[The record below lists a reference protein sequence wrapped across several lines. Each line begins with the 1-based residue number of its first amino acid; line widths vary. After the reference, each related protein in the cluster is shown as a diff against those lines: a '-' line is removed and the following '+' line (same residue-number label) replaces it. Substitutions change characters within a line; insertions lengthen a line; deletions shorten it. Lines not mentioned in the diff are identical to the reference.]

1 MATCC
6 VKCKS
11 KTETINPKYKMSK
24 NQKPMVQGKCVKC
37 SKMKSR
43 FISAAE
49 AKKGGFI
56 FMVPAVLGAVGAL
69 SGLASGAS
77 AIATAVN
84 KKKSDDKMLAE
95 TKRHNATMEKK
106 FHNRKRSI
114 LEALQKLN
122 IPNEV
127 LSSHQLNAF
136 IKDLKIKNFR
146 GIFMRNGLP
155 KRSLKSKN

>member
-1 MATCC
+1 MVTYC

-37 SKMKSR
+37 SKMKSQ
-43 FISAAE
+43 FILAAG
-49 AKKGGFI
+49 AKKRRVFI
-56 FMVPAVLGAVGAL
+56 FTVPAVLGAVGAL

-95 TKRHNATMEKK
+95 TKRHHVTMEKK
-106 FHNRKRSI
+106 KFQKR
-114 LEALQKLN
+114 EK
-122 IPNEV
+122 V
-127 LSSHQLNAF
+127 YT
-136 IKDLKIKNFR
+136 
-146 GIFMRNGLP
+146 
-155 KRSLKSKN
+155 